1 MKHFVSTAQFS
12 FQERESRLKCVSNG
26 KSRLSIKIFNYFT
39 EHPLKRRA
47 TRRARA
53 GSVRR
58 QSSKTKR
65 QGSVR
70 SGSHSIG
77 PGTTPGGKYIIQR
90 SESLESNSCLW
101 GPQFFQKTN
110 KNHYPEHL
118 LFRKYSWYICSDFL
132 FVFWKNW
139 VSTYTIKF
147 VFLDMILIF
156 YYINLV

>member
-1 MKHFVSTAQFS
+1 MVLQGCAIAIHTFRFYVNNFS
-12 FQERESRLKCVSNG
+12 ESFRQYCILFQESRESRLECVSNG

-90 SESLESNSCLW
+90 SESLESNSCLVLNSS
-101 GPQFFQKTN
+101 KKRI

-118 LFRKYSWYICSDFL
+118 LFRKYS
-132 FVFWKNW
+132 
-139 VSTYTIKF
+139 
-147 VFLDMILIF
+147 
-156 YYINLV
+156 

>member
-1 MKHFVSTAQFS
+1 MNQFKNG
-12 FQERESRLKCVSNG
+12 ERSQRTDLNLYQIGMVL

-39 EHPLKRRA
+39 DHPLKRRA

-77 PGTTPGGKYIIQR
+77 PGTTPGGKYITYLKVRKSRKQFM
-90 SESLESNSCLW
+90 
-101 GPQFFQKTN
+101 GPQFF
-110 KNHYPEHL
+110 
-118 LFRKYSWYICSDFL
+118 
-132 FVFWKNW
+132 
-139 VSTYTIKF
+139 
-147 VFLDMILIF
+147 
-156 YYINLV
+156 

>member
-1 MKHFVSTAQFS
+1 MV
-12 FQERESRLKCVSNG
+12 L
-26 KSRLSIKIFNYFT
+26 KSRLLIKIFNYFT

-77 PGTTPGGKYIIQR
+77 PGTTPGGKLVQSLMNYIHIQR
-90 SESLESNSCLW
+90 SESFESNLRIGS
-101 GPQFFQKTN
+101 QFFQKTN
-110 KNHYPEHL
+110 EESYPE
-118 LFRKYSWYICSDFL
+118 
-132 FVFWKNW
+132 
-139 VSTYTIKF
+139 
-147 VFLDMILIF
+147 ILSI
-156 YYINLV
+156 ILSLSVV

>member
-1 MKHFVSTAQFS
+1 MV
-12 FQERESRLKCVSNG
+12 L
-26 KSRLSIKIFNYFT
+26 KSRLLIKIFNYFT

-77 PGTTPGGKYIIQR
+77 PGTTPGGKLVQSLMNYIFKGQR
-90 SESLESNSCLW
+90 VSKAIYVSVLNSS
-101 GPQFFQKTN
+101 KKRM
-110 KNHYPEHL
+110 KN
-118 LFRKYSWYICSDFL
+118 R
-132 FVFWKNW
+132 
-139 VSTYTIKF
+139 
-147 VFLDMILIF
+147 ILRS
-156 YYINLV
+156 